1 MIIQRMQRKPA
12 LRTDIQI
19 IGDAFERI
27 ENIRFLLANSNIAVS
42 DTVTC
47 SIGLAMHPNHG
58 QTVQTLYKS
67 ADTALYQAKN
77 NGKNPAVCIGEGVI
91 LPKRLKSFREITIK
105 YQEYFFTEVHYN
117 MSSTTNHKP
126 QFTQVRIREI
136 DLLRFIAAIAV
147 VIFHYA
153 FRGYAANDMTTM
165 PYPLLSRYAKF
176 GYLGVNLFFMISGFV
191 ILMTASEGSLKKFI
205 VSRFVRLYPTF
216 WLCCSVTF
224 IMTLLLGG
232 ERYSAT
238 IHQYLINLT
247 MFSEYFHVQPID
259 GSYWSLFIELKF
271 YILIAIILIIK
282 KIDWIQFFL
291 ILWLLATIYL
301 EYFIQNDYWYYW
313 LNVNYSVYFI
323 AGATFFL
330 IRSKGVSFLR
340 IITLSTTWIIA
351 CLQAFEDTLLREKY
365 YKTPMNENIVLMIIT
380 LFYLT
385 LFLIALNKTNII
397 GQINWTLLGGLTY
410 PLYLLHQHIGFMIF
424 NAIYPKL
431 NEHIIFWGVIILILI
446 MSYLVNQFEK
456 KILSPTKELL
466 DNFFDFWKSKL
477 NYLSS

>member
-1 MIIQRMQRKPA
+1 
-12 LRTDIQI
+12 
-19 IGDAFERI
+19 
-27 ENIRFLLANSNIAVS
+27 
-42 DTVTC
+42 
-47 SIGLAMHPNHG
+47 
-58 QTVQTLYKS
+58 
-67 ADTALYQAKN
+67 
-77 NGKNPAVCIGEGVI
+77 
-91 LPKRLKSFREITIK
+91 
-105 YQEYFFTEVHYN
+105 

-126 QFTQVRIREI
+126 QFTQVRINEI

-191 ILMTASEGSLKKFI
+191 ILMTASEGSLRKFL

-232 ERYSAT
+232 ERFSAT
-238 IHQYLINLT
+238 TYQYLINLT
-247 MFSEYFHVQPID
+247 MFSEYFYVEPID
-259 GSYWSLFIELKF
+259 GAYWSLFFELKF
-271 YILIAIILIIK
+271 YILIGIILIIK
-282 KIDWIQFFL
+282 KIDWIQLFL
-291 ILWLLATIYL
+291 ILWLSATIYL

-340 IITLSTTWIIA
+340 IFILSTSWIIA
-351 CLQAFEDTLLREKY
+351 CLQAFEDILIREKY
-365 YKTPMNENIVLMIIT
+365 YKTPMNENIVLLVIST
-380 LFYLT
+380 FYLI

-397 GQINWTLLGGLTY
+397 GQFDWSFLGALTY
-410 PLYLLHQHIGFMIF
+410 PLYLLHQNIGYMIF
-424 NAIYPKL
+424 NSIYPKI

-446 MSYLVNQFEK
+446 MSYLVTRFEK
-456 KILSPTKELL
+456 KMLSPIKESINNL
-466 DNFFDFWKSKL
+466 FDFLKSKL
-477 NYLSS
+477 TTSYLNF